1 MADRVH
7 EEDLLQSIEEVE
19 VRIQNFR
26 KKVRAVLADLQDDE
40 IKNPPG
46 NQVRAKT

>member
-1 MADRVH
+1 MADHVL

-26 KKVRAVLADLQDDE
+26 KKVRAVLADLQDE
-40 IKNPPG
+40 EVQSLVGKQTN
-46 NQVRAKT
+46 AKA